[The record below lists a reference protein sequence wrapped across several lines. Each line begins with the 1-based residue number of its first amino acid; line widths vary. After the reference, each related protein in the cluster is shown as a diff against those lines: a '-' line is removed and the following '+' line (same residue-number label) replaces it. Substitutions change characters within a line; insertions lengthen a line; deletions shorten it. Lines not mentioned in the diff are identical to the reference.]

1 VLGRTLISGGSTTQ
15 HHRDGLGAD
24 ALTTLPNASRFSCA
38 VPLPSRAGSFL
49 LVSRSIGAGYL
60 VARRLFPDIRPAL
73 LLAAA
78 LAPTDA
84 RGMDSPVIKGN
95 ERPGVDLQRDQ
106 EREFISG
113 FGTGDSWQ
121 VADSDS

>member
-1 VLGRTLISGGSTTQ
+1 VRSTAQ
-15 HHRDGLGAD
+15 HHRDDLGAD
-24 ALTTLPNASRFSCA
+24 ALTTLRNSSSFSCA

-60 VARRLFPDIRPAL
+60 VARGLFQDIRVWPAL

-78 LAPTDA
+78 LAPTDD
-84 RGMDSPVIKGN
+84 RGKDSPLIKGN
-95 ERPGVDLQRDQ
+95 ERPGVDLPRDQ
-106 EREFISG
+106 EREFSSG

-121 VADSDS
+121 VADSDC

>member
-1 VLGRTLISGGSTTQ
+1 
-15 HHRDGLGAD
+15 
-24 ALTTLPNASRFSCA
+24 
-38 VPLPSRAGSFL
+38 

-60 VARRLFPDIRPAL
+60 VARGLFPDIRLAL
-73 LLAAA
+73 LLTAA
-78 LAPTDA
+78 LAPTDD
-84 RGMDSPVIKGN
+84 RGMDSPVIKGASDLASICTEIRR
-95 ERPGVDLQRDQ
+95 ER